1 MIRLPVPV
9 RAVVSDCE
17 VQRPARTI
25 RVGGM
30 NRRILALAAIL
41 ALLVPFRALAEKI
54 PLAEISAY
62 LNGIRTV
69 EAEFT
74 QINDD
79 GTISTGRLFIRR
91 PGRIRFE
98 YDPPDESLVLAWQGQ
113 VAIFDA
119 KSNSAPEK
127 FPLVKTP
134 LKLILAKKVDLGRER
149 MVVGHISD
157 GKTTT
162 VVAQDPEHPEY
173 GSLELV
179 FTGDPVELRQWVVND
194 ASGQRTTVV
203 LGRMTLGKAFGPDLF
218 NIDLEQEA
226 RGF

>member
-1 MIRLPVPV
+1 
-9 RAVVSDCE
+9 
-17 VQRPARTI
+17 
-25 RVGGM
+25 M
-30 NRRILALAAIL
+30 NRRILALVAIL
-41 ALLVPFRALAEKI
+41 ALLAPFRALAEKI
-54 PLAEISAY
+54 SLTDISAY
-62 LNGIRTV
+62 LNGIRTA

-91 PGRIRFE
+91 PGAIRFE
-98 YDPPDESLVLAWQGQ
+98 YDPPDKSLVLAWQGQ

-134 LKLILAKKVDLGRER
+134 LKLILAKNVDLGRER
-149 MVVGHISD
+149 MVVGHKSD

-162 VVAQDPEHPEY
+162 VIAQDPEHPEY

-179 FTGDPVELRQWVVND
+179 FTGPPIELRQWVVND
-194 ASGQRTTVV
+194 ASGQRTTVI
-203 LGRMTLGKAFGPDLF
+203 LGKLTLGKSFRRDLF
-218 NIDLEQEA
+218 NIDLEQKA